1 MDLIEVLW
9 KQDVD
14 LGFSVENATPKLE
27 KLDPEKSSAVDATTS
42 VDNDDLEKIKTL
54 KAINENKI
62 KVSTFSRF
70 LKRFYLFCNYRKN
83 QKMKLT
89 TIHGQA

>member
-42 VDNDDLEKIKTL
+42 VDLENDDLEKLKTL
-54 KAINENKI
+54 KAINEDKI
-62 KVSTFSRF
+62 KVGIFLLCFMKHFYTFVIIGR
-70 LKRFYLFCNYRKN
+70 
-83 QKMKLT
+83 T
-89 TIHGQA
+89 